1 LLGIVKAHKKS
12 AFNIVKPYMDSIS
25 IHIITSSLDAMNE
38 SLQFLGVERPTF
50 LRQNYPHILPHGVL
64 HRDAEMIRHAYS
76 AGDNEGSLGS
86 LLINHNADIL
96 AEIFTREQDAKLKD
110 TLKFYRVLVQG
121 DNDTQVTVP
130 RLITLCVAPL
140 LVRII
145 VRLCKSESKEAI
157 LKALQR
163 VHQFG
168 HPELRRQSTKQDVI
182 IFLKQH
188 MLGIISELNDMLHD
202 MHEKKTIKQKLEV
215 ISSYEAL
222 ICLAGSTMAVY
233 SPQVCCYNSP
243 LYAAITNRMIPR
255 F

>member
-1 LLGIVKAHKKS
+1 
-12 AFNIVKPYMDSIS
+12 MDTIS
-25 IHIITSSLDAMNE
+25 IHIVTSSLDAMNE

-50 LRQNYPHILPHGVL
+50 LRQNYPHILPYGVMR
-64 HRDAEMIRHAYS
+64 RDGELIKHAYA

-96 AEIFTREQDAKLKD
+96 AEVFTQEHDGKLKE
-110 TLKFYRVLVQG
+110 TLRFYRSLVQG
-121 DNDTQVTVP
+121 NNDTQVTVP

-140 LVRII
+140 LVRMI
-145 VRLCKSESKEAI
+145 VRLCKSETNDAI

-182 IFLKQH
+182 TFLKQH

-233 SPQVCCYNSP
+233 SPQVSH
-243 LYAAITNRMIPR
+243 LRSAVL
-255 F
+255 FFH